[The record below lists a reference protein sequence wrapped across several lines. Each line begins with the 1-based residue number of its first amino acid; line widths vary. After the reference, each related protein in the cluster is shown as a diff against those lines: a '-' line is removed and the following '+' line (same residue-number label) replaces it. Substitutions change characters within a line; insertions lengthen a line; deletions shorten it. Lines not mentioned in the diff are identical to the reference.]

1 MSEGGG
7 DDRGPRP
14 DPFAPLPI
22 QPLPPVRRKEPAW
35 GDSAPTASLAPAA
48 TTAGEITPPV
58 AADVAPATEDP
69 AEAPDIPAPDIPA
82 PDLLAPVA
90 TDDALRAAVGAP
102 PRPPRG
108 KRPPTDRSGDDADD
122 RDAGTPSR
130 RRAPMLIAIAALLA
144 GAGIAAFALLG
155 RVNSA
160 RYHVRCLADRI
171 VVERG
176 RSFPPWGAEPLG
188 GAEWKP
194 IEIPPEAAC
203 RPRVTEELGEL
214 ARWYREA
221 LLGQASALLT
231 AREVTK
237 VDDAE
242 AQLTQALLVSR
253 VLTSDDDRVNTRKDI
268 DRLQGDVV
276 YGRASD
282 RRRTASEALIDAA
295 RQFDAAAAARPRHAS
310 DAGAWAT
317 HVRRLA
323 DELRVGPGGVAP
335 GTLPALDGDPGR
347 PNAPP
352 GVALPIDAVPGGGSA
367 APAEAPAPDAG
378 VPAGGVLL

>member
-1 MSEGGG
+1 MSEGGD

-35 GDSAPTASLAPAA
+35 GDSGPTASLAPAA
-48 TTAGEITPPV
+48 TAAGEITPP
-58 AADVAPATEDP
+58 APADAAP
-69 AEAPDIPAPDIPA
+69 ADDAEASIIPA
-82 PDLLAPVA
+82 PDLLATTA
-90 TDDALRAAVGAP
+90 ADALRDAVGAP
-102 PRPPRG
+102 PRPPRSR
-108 KRPPTDRSGDDADD
+108 RPPSVESGGGDDDGD
-122 RDAGTPSR
+122 RDAGAPPRR
-130 RRAPMLIAIAALLA
+130 RRAPMLIAIAALLV
-144 GAGIAAFALLG
+144 GAGIAALVLLG

-171 VVERG
+171 VVEQG
-176 RSFPPWGAEPLG
+176 RTFPPWGTEPLG

-194 IEIPPEAAC
+194 IAIPPEAAC
-203 RPRVTEELGEL
+203 RPRVTEARDEL
-214 ARWYREA
+214 ARWYLEA

-253 VLTSDDDRVNTRKDI
+253 VLTSEDERINTRKDI
-268 DRLQGDVV
+268 DRLQGDVG
-276 YGRASD
+276 YWRASAQL
-282 RRRTASEALIDAA
+282 RTAEAALQGAA

-323 DELRVGPGGVAP
+323 DELRAGPGGVAP
-335 GTLPALDGDPGR
+335 GTFPALDDGPGR
-347 PNAPP
+347 PSAPP
-352 GVALPIDAVPGGGSA
+352 GVALPIDAVPGAGSA

-378 VPAGGVLL
+378 VPSGGVLL